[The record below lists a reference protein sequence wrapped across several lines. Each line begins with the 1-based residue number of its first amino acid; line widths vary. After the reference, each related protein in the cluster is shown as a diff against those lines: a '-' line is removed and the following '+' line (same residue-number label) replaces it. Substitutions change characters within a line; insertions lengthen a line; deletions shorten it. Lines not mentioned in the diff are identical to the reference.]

1 MTSTKNKYWDIDRT
15 LTHNAL
21 FYVIVGN
28 RSAGKSYGCKKR
40 AITNFIKKGEQ
51 FAYVRRYT
59 DDLKDSLPNFF
70 KDIVKNNEFPD
81 YEFKVDGTKLYCR
94 LKTEEDT
101 KVTWKEEDV
110 CGYGLILSTADN
122 KKSISYPSVTMI
134 IYDEFMLDKESSS
147 QRYLRNEPKTLLNL
161 YETVA
166 RPGTE
171 HPRCVLFMLS
181 NSVSINNPFFLFW
194 DLKMPSMDKPDGN
207 GKYIWHHPTRPMI
220 VENAVKQEMVDAKM
234 QNEFYGIIKGT
245 GYDDFAIHNEFVNDD
260 ETFVEKRS
268 STAKFYFT
276 FIYKNRKYGVWV
288 DVLQGLM
295 WVSEAVDPSYPI
307 TYSITMKDHRPNTL
321 FLKNRNHA
329 IHFNKFIQA
338 YKDGCVRFES
348 ILIKSICYEILKMT
362 MNI

>member
-1 MTSTKNKYWDIDRT
+1 
-15 LTHNAL
+15 
-21 FYVIVGN
+21 
-28 RSAGKSYGCKKR
+28 
-40 AITNFIKKGEQ
+40 
-51 FAYVRRYT
+51 
-59 DDLKDSLPNFF
+59 
-70 KDIVKNNEFPD
+70 
-81 YEFKVDGTKLYCR
+81 
-94 LKTEEDT
+94 
-101 KVTWKEEDV
+101 
-110 CGYGLILSTADN
+110 
-122 KKSISYPSVTMI
+122 
-134 IYDEFMLDKESSS
+134 
-147 QRYLRNEPKTLLNL
+147 
-161 YETVA
+161 
-166 RPGTE
+166 
-171 HPRCVLFMLS
+171 
-181 NSVSINNPFFLFW
+181 
-194 DLKMPSMDKPDGN
+194 
-207 GKYIWHHPTRPMI
+207 MI